1 MSDDSF
7 VTVQTEELLWFLMGV
22 EEVSLPHATLVDIS
36 VGYLR
41 NHSWIELLPE
51 DQRGPFLEESKATIA
66 KSSDPL
72 HEAERIEEER
82 LSSLFEAS
90 GAAERRGSARGR
102 RRSVRDRRKKDSPS

>member
-7 VTVQTEELLWFLMGV
+7 VTIKTEELLWFLMGV
-22 EEVSLPHATLVDIS
+22 EKVSLPHATLVDIGA
-36 VGYLR
+36 GYLK

-51 DQRGPFLEESKATIA
+51 ERRAPFLLESRATIA
-66 KSSDPL
+66 QSAHPL
-72 HEAERIEEER
+72 QEAEKIEEEK

-102 RRSVRDRRKKDSPS
+102 RTSVRDRRRKDSPS